1 MTIENPTPEE
11 LSGKINGISEQY
23 FATYGDRIWSEF
35 SLPLHPA
42 VSASEYAKKL
52 FLAGLRIGFVCGFHT
67 VLEACE
73 DQATH
78 EENPA

>member
-1 MTIENPTPEE
+1 MTTENPTPEE
-11 LSGKINGISEQY
+11 TSEKINTVSEQY
-23 FATYGDRIWSEF
+23 LAIHGDRIWTEF

-73 DQATH
+73 AQATH